1 MKYQSLENLPF
12 KGLLLLL
19 SFLSITVANVQ
30 AADNGCQVLQDK
42 VHGWSVRASAPGN
55 YCLAADLKQTET
67 PAMLRLPH
75 QPGPVDPLLTI
86 ASANVAVDLGQHA
99 LFGKR
104 SSGLGLWLNGG
115 RDMRY
120 FPADVRNG
128 TIRTEEQPAV
138 FMVYAWNRR
147 NKRFSENSAAAGLA
161 VANSIDEYVTTR
173 FVLEDLTLEASK
185 IAVILQG
192 RNNVIR
198 RCKIIGGNGA
208 VNLHGPDLVFEDNEI
223 VMNAREPKAND
234 EAPVALYLE
243 DSSNSVVRNNRIII
257 RGRVVGAE
265 AIVLKNSSNV
275 TLQNNSVN
283 GGPQTHKLLDQRSS
297 LR

>member
-99 LFGKR
+99 LLGKR

-120 FPADVRNG
+120 FPAHVRNG

-147 NKRFSENSAAAGLA
+147 NKRF
-161 VANSIDEYVTTR
+161 
-173 FVLEDLTLEASK
+173 
-185 IAVILQG
+185 
-192 RNNVIR
+192 
-198 RCKIIGGNGA
+198 
-208 VNLHGPDLVFEDNEI
+208 
-223 VMNAREPKAND
+223 
-234 EAPVALYLE
+234 
-243 DSSNSVVRNNRIII
+243 
-257 RGRVVGAE
+257 
-265 AIVLKNSSNV
+265 
-275 TLQNNSVN
+275 
-283 GGPQTHKLLDQRSS
+283 
-297 LR
+297 